1 MTLLAFAK
9 HILFCLG
16 LALVSALVVRA
27 MIDARVMDLP
37 DARKAHSVPIPKSG
51 GVGIVTAFLLGI
63 SVLYGFADFARIAAP
78 YFRGVI
84 LAAAAIAIVSFADDV
99 RDFPFAVKLAAQVLA
114 ALAAIGSGLVVRS
127 LNLPLIGPQPLGL
140 LAIPATLAWLLFA
153 TNAMN
158 FIDGMNGLAA
168 GTSLVAALFL
178 AAIGWTQNADFVYFA
193 GLLLAAGIGGFLPFN
208 FPRARIFMGDVGS
221 QFCGF
226 MLAVLGVVAARFDR
240 VDLSFLI
247 VPMLLNGVLY
257 DVAFTLV
264 RRVLAGENPARAHR
278 GHLYQVAARSG
289 MDPRFVAVL
298 HWAFAALG
306 GIVSFGFIAAPSVLR
321 PVLPLLLLMPQ
332 TIWTVVVVRAARRAQ
347 IGAW

>member
-1 MTLLAFAK
+1 MTFLAFAR
-9 HILFCLG
+9 HMLFCLG
-16 LALVSALVVRA
+16 LAMVSALVVRA
-27 MIDARVMDLP
+27 MMDARVMDVP
-37 DARKAHSVPIPKSG
+37 DARKAHGTPVPKGG

-63 SVLYGFADFARIAAP
+63 SVLYGFADFARIADP

-84 LAAAAIAIVSFADDV
+84 LAAAAIAAVSFADDV
-99 RDFPFAVKLAAQVLA
+99 RDFPFIVKLAAQVLA

-127 LNLPLIGPQPLGL
+127 LNLPLAGPVPLGL
-140 LAIPATLAWLLFA
+140 LAVPATLGWLLFA

-178 AAIGWTQNADFVYFA
+178 AAIGWSQKADFVYFS
-193 GLLLAAGIGGFLPFN
+193 GLLLAAGIAGFLPFN

-226 MLAVLGVVAARFDR
+226 MLAVLGVVAARFER

-264 RRVLAGENPARAHR
+264 RRILAGESPARAHR
-278 GHLYQVAARSG
+278 GHLYQVAARAG

-298 HWAFAALG
+298 HWMFAALG
-306 GIVSFGFIAAPSVLR
+306 GIASIGFVAAPTALR
-321 PVLPLLLLMPQ
+321 PLLPPLLLVPQ
-332 TIWTVVVVRAARRAQ
+332 LVWTSVVVRAARRGG
-347 IGAW
+347 IGRW

>member
-1 MTLLAFAK
+1 MTLVAFAK
-9 HILFCLG
+9 HLLFCLG
-16 LALVSALVVRA
+16 LAMVSALVVRA
-27 MIDARVMDLP
+27 MIDARVMDVP
-37 DARKAHSVPIPKSG
+37 DARKAHGTPIPKAG

-63 SVLYGFADFARIAAP
+63 SVLYGFADFSRIGDP

-84 LAAAAIAIVSFADDV
+84 LAAAAIAVVSFADDV
-99 RDFPFAVKLAAQVLA
+99 RDFPFVVKLAAQVVA
-114 ALAAIGSGLVVRS
+114 ALAAIGSGLVVRD
-127 LNLPLIGPQPLGL
+127 LNLPLTGPVALGPL
-140 LAIPATLAWLLFA
+140 AVPATLVWLLFT

-178 AAIGWTQNADFVYFA
+178 AGIGWSQQADFLYFA
-193 GLLLAAGIGGFLPFN
+193 GLLLAAGIAGFLPFN

-226 MLAVLGVVAARFDR
+226 MLAVLGVVAARFER

-264 RRVLAGENPARAHR
+264 RRILAGENPARAHR
-278 GHLYQVAARSG
+278 GHLYQVAARAG
-289 MDPRFVAVL
+289 MDPRLIAVL
-298 HWAFAALG
+298 HWGFAALG
-306 GIVSFGFIAAPSVLR
+306 GIASLGFIAAPTALR
-321 PVLPLLLLMPQ
+321 PLLPPLLLVPQ
-332 TIWTVVVVRAARRAQ
+332 LIWTVVVLRAARRAA
-347 IGAW
+347 IGHW